1 MKAFLKWALFVLLL
15 YVMQTSLLPLIAFHG
30 ASADF
35 LLLFAVS
42 FGFIRG
48 MRLGVLAGFLAGLLQ
63 DLLSGTFLGMNTLT
77 KMLAGLIAGA
87 LSDRV
92 FKEQMFLPVVS
103 SVIAA
108 VANYFLL
115 AVLMLLLGYRF
126 NLLENAEYIL
136 LPLIV
141 YQLVFSYPVHKLTR
155 QVNKWAAQEGK

>member
-15 YVMQTSLLPLIAFHG
+15 YVVQTSLLPLIAFHG

-108 VANYFLL
+108 VAHYFLL
-115 AVLMLLLGYRF
+115 AVLILLLCYRF

-155 QVNKWAAQEGK
+155 QVNEWAAQEGK

>member
-1 MKAFLKWALFVLLL
+1 MKAFLKWSLFVLLL
-15 YVMQTSLLPLIAFHG
+15 YVLQASLLPLIAFHG
-30 ASADF
+30 TSADF

-77 KMLAGLIAGA
+77 KMLAGFIAGA
-87 LSDRV
+87 LSDHV

-155 QVNKWAAQEGK
+155 QVNEWAAQEGK

>member
-1 MKAFLKWALFVLLL
+1 MKAFLKWAFFVLLL
-15 YVMQTSLLPLIAFHG
+15 SVMQTSLLPLIAFHG

-103 SVIAA
+103 SVVAA
-108 VANYFLL
+108 VASYFIL
-115 AVLMLLLGYRF
+115 ALLMLLLGYRF
-126 NLLENAEYIL
+126 NLIENAQYMLVPFIL
-136 LPLIV
+136 
-141 YQLVFSYPVHKLTR
+141 YQLVFSYPVHAITR
-155 QVNKWAAQEGK
+155 RVNEWTREKQ

>member
-1 MKAFLKWALFVLLL
+1 MKAFLKWSLFVLLL
-15 YVMQTSLLPLIAFHG
+15 YVLQASLLPLIAFHG

-48 MRLGVLAGFLAGLLQ
+48 MRLGVLAGFLAGLMQ

-77 KMLAGLIAGA
+77 KMLAGFIAGA
-87 LSDRV
+87 LSDHV

-155 QVNKWAAQEGK
+155 QVNEWVAQEGK

>member
-15 YVMQTSLLPLIAFHG
+15 YVVQTSLLPLIAFHG

-92 FKEQMFLPVVS
+92 FKEQMLLPVVS
-103 SVIAA
+103 SGIAA
-108 VANYFLL
+108 VAN
-115 AVLMLLLGYRF
+115 
-126 NLLENAEYIL
+126 
-136 LPLIV
+136 
-141 YQLVFSYPVHKLTR
+141 
-155 QVNKWAAQEGK
+155 

>member
-15 YVMQTSLLPLIAFHG
+15 YVLQASLLPLIAFHG

-155 QVNKWAAQEGK
+155 QVNEWAAQEGK

>member
-15 YVMQTSLLPLIAFHG
+15 YVVQTSLLPLIAFHG

-103 SVIAA
+103 SVVAA
-108 VANYFLL
+108 VASYFIL
-115 AVLMLLLGYRF
+115 ALLMLLLGYRF
-126 NLLENAEYIL
+126 NLIENAQYMLVPFIL
-136 LPLIV
+136 
-141 YQLVFSYPVHKLTR
+141 YQLVFSYPVHALTR
-155 QVNKWAAQEGK
+155 RVNEWTREKQ